1 MTPLFSIIIP
11 CYNDGKYLPDAI
23 ESLRNCEASLFELII
38 VNDGSKDEATIT
50 YLKKLEIEG
59 YKVIHQQNKGLSG
72 ARNKGISKSNGKYIV
87 PLDSDNKLR
96 PEYLLRAKTI
106 LEHDENIAVVYG
118 RPQHFGANS
127 EVPYVGDFN
136 LQRLML
142 GNYID
147 ACAIYRKSVWEK
159 TGGYDEQMR
168 LGLEDWEF
176 WLRIAFNGY
185 KFQFINEV
193 LFDYRVRPDSMART
207 DTKDRYNFIV
217 SYVEQKHKYFMSFD
231 AISAYI
237 KIKYKDNYIV
247 FIIKTLLFMK
257 FHKLFDII
265 IRKGF
270 IRKL

>member
-23 ESLRNCEASLFELII
+23 ESLKSCDASLFELII

-50 YLKKLEIEG
+50 YLKQLEIEG
-59 YKVIHQQNKGLSG
+59 YTVIHQQNKGLSG
-72 ARNKGISKSNGKYIV
+72 ARNTGISKSNGKYIV

-96 PEYLLRAKTI
+96 PEYLLRAKTV
-106 LEHDENIAVVYG
+106 LENDENIAVVYG

-127 EVPYVGDFN
+127 EVPQVGYFN

-147 ACAIYRKSVWEK
+147 ACAIYRKAVWEQA
-159 TGGYDEQMR
+159 GGYDEQMR

-176 WLRIAFNGY
+176 WLRLAFNGY
-185 KFQFINEV
+185 KFHFINEV

-207 DTKDRYNFIV
+207 DTTDRYNSIV
-217 SYVEQKHKYFMSFD
+217 SYVEEKHKYFMSFD
-231 AISAYI
+231 AVSTYFR
-237 KIKYKDNYIV
+237 IKYKGNYII
-247 FIIKTLLFMK
+247 FMLKMLLYMK

-265 IRKGF
+265 MKKGF

>member
-23 ESLRNCEASLFELII
+23 GSLRNFTSSLFEVII
-38 VNDGSKDEATIT
+38 VNDGSKDEATLA
-50 YLKKLEIEG
+50 YLKQLEIDG
-59 YKVIHQQNKGLSG
+59 YTIIHQQNKGLSG
-72 ARNKGISKSNGKYIV
+72 ARNTGISKSKGKYIV

-96 PEYLLRAKTI
+96 PEYLLRAKAI
-106 LEHDENIAVVYG
+106 LENDENIAVVYG
-118 RPQHFGANS
+118 RPQHFGANT
-127 EVPYVGDFN
+127 ETPLVGDFN

-159 TGGYDEQMR
+159 VGGYDEQMR

-176 WLRIAFNGY
+176 WLRLAFAGY
-185 KFQFINEV
+185 KFHFINDV

-207 DTKDRYNFIV
+207 DTTDRYNSIV
-217 SYVEQKHKYFMSFD
+217 SYVENKHSYFMSFD
-231 AISAYI
+231 AVSSHL
-237 KIKYKDNYIV
+237 KMKYKRNYII
-247 FIIKTLLFMK
+247 FIIKMLLYMK
-257 FHKLFDII
+257 FSSLFDII
-265 IRKGF
+265 VRKGF